1 MKISY
6 GSAMH
11 LEHIVRHVWGLS
23 DRSHLHGRI
32 DGDCFRSNP
41 YESAVLILAPYVM
54 HDCNVDN
61 DSFVHS
67 TMEDLYCLCSR
78 DEYSQEAEEEIVEK
92 AEALSTYLAEHYTPA
107 K

>member
-1 MKISY
+1 MKIRH
-6 GSAMH
+6 GSAIH
-11 LEHIVRHVWGLS
+11 LENIVRCVWGLS

-32 DGDCFRSNP
+32 DADCFESNP
-41 YESAVLILAPYVM
+41 YEAALLILAPYVM